1 MSETGSIDRSRFIID
16 VIGGLGNQLFII
28 ATGLAYC
35 YRYDREL
42 VIIPMIVDRASY
54 WDSLLSQFKKYVQEK
69 DDPLIPIYH
78 EPTFSYREIPPDVQR
93 ASGYFQSSRYFSTIR
108 DIMKQSLTF
117 PKDLDK
123 TILDK
128 YGPILD
134 SPQTVIVHARRGDY
148 THHPTVHNPLP
159 DSYYITALEEMQQR
173 VQDPFF
179 VLLSDDM
186 TYWKESTLFQDKPH
200 VMFDESEIVC
210 LYMMSQSRHFIMA
223 NSSFSWW
230 GVFMATKADNVIA
243 PRPWFG
249 PAGPQDWQ
257 DLYEE
262 GWILI

>member
-1 MSETGSIDRSRFIID
+1 MLLEVLETNCLSSQPDSRI
-16 VIGGLGNQLFII
+16 VIG
-28 ATGLAYC
+28 
-35 YRYDREL
+35 
-42 VIIPMIVDRASY
+42 IVER
-54 WDSLLSQFKKYVQEK
+54 DSLLSQFKKYVRE
-69 DDPLIPIYH
+69 DVDPLIPIYH
-78 EPTFSYREIPPDVQR
+78 EPTFSYREIPPDIQR
-93 ASGYFQSSRYFSTIR
+93 AHGYFQSSRYFSTIR

-159 DSYYITALEEMQQR
+159 DSYYTTGLEEIHRR

-200 VMFDESEIVC
+200 V
-210 LYMMSQSRHFIMA
+210 
-223 NSSFSWW
+223 
-230 GVFMATKADNVIA
+230 
-243 PRPWFG
+243 
-249 PAGPQDWQ
+249 
-257 DLYEE
+257 
-262 GWILI
+262 